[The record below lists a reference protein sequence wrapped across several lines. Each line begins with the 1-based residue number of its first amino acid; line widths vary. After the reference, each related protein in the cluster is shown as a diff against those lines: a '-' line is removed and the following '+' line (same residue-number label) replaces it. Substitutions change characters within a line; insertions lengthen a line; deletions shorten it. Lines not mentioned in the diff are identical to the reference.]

1 MIMSIVW
8 LVVGLVAVFF
18 DGWIKS
24 QNKTLT
30 GYLATLKEDQRI
42 IASAVA
48 TYLVACAGMYVA
60 DGQLNWSNVL
70 VGVVCKDYLTTA
82 IRQTSDPKKLK

>member
-1 MIMSIVW
+1 MIVSIVW

-24 QNKTLT
+24 QNKTLA
-30 GYLATLKEDQRI
+30 GYVATLKEDQRI

-82 IRQTSDPKKLK
+82 IRQTNDPKKLK